1 MGKPHKWAEVIKTAA
16 DGKDVQS
23 RVDNNYPWNT
33 HSGFEAIRGCAWEE
47 YHEYRIKPEP
57 VYPVTRITPE
67 EAYEMLKVCVEKV
80 GRIEW
85 TRADD
90 LVLFANAAIRR
101 AIEDGDV
108 ILPNKD

>member
-1 MGKPHKWAEVIKTAA
+1 MGEPHKWAEVIKAAA
-16 DGKDVQS
+16 DGKDVE
-23 RVDNNYPWNT
+23 R
-33 HSGFEAIRGCAWEE
+33 FEQGVWKRKEGYYAIRNWLWGEKQQ
-47 YHEYRIKPEP
+47 HRIKPEP